1 MNLIGSVEKTKVD
14 KESNNIVIT
23 TITDNTMSRDADLV
37 CSANEDSVPISQ
49 VDTILLAKIEGINQ
63 LVAIGVVSQHIDAKE
78 GEKII
83 YSRDANAEVIA
94 KIHLKNNG
102 EVYIET
108 KDKINIK
115 YDKEVILNDGKD
127 YAVKF
132 NELDKEMKTLKQQ
145 LNAFIKE
152 YNNHV
157 HVSPSG
163 PTEAPK
169 PPSTTQITLDIKN
182 AKSETI
188 KIP

>member
-1 MNLIGSVEKTKVD
+1 MNLLADIEKIKVD
-14 KESNNIVIT
+14 KASKNIVLT
-23 TITDNTMSRDADLV
+23 VVSDNAMTQEADLIN
-37 CSANEDSVPISQ
+37 SANEDSIPVSQ
-49 VDTILLAKIEGINQ
+49 VDTVLLAKIEGINQ
-63 LVAIGVVSQHIDAKE
+63 LVALGVVSQNVEAKE

-115 YDKEVILNDGKD
+115 YDKEVIVNDGND

-132 NELDKEMKTLKQQ
+132 NELDKEMKTLKEQ

-152 YNNHV
+152 YNAHI
-157 HVSPSG
+157 HASSSG
-163 PTEAPK
+163 PTDPPK

>member
-1 MNLIGSVEKTKVD
+1 MGLLAEIEKIKVD
-14 KESNNIVIT
+14 NDSDNIVLT
-23 TITDNTMSRDADLV
+23 VVSDNAMTQEADLINP
-37 CSANEDSVPISQ
+37 AGEDSVPISQ
-49 VDTILLAKIEGINQ
+49 VDTVLLAKIEGINQ
-63 LVAIGVVSQHIDAKE
+63 LVAIGVVSQSIKAKE

-83 YSRDANAEVIA
+83 YSRDTNAKVVA
-94 KIHLKNNG
+94 KIHLKQDG
-102 EVYIET
+102 EIYIET

-115 YDKEVILNDGKD
+115 YDKEVILNDGND

-152 YNNHV
+152 YNAHI
-157 HVSPSG
+157 HASSSG
-163 PTEAPK
+163 PTDPPK